1 MKLFAPPDPDL
12 DPFESDDHDNDCDT
26 YNETIIFK

>member
-1 MKLFAPPDPDL
+1 MKLFDPPDP

-26 YNETIIFK
+26 YNETMTFK